1 VVFKLEIYLG
11 RREMRTL
18 AKLFGVLIVAS
29 IVQLPAKAQELPGKH
44 PGYIHAL
51 SDLRSAR
58 WFLNHQAGDP
68 KVYAGEDVAITEIDA
83 AIAELKKAS
92 IDDGKDL
99 NTHPAVD
106 VKEHGSRLLRAMEVL
121 QRAHDDINSEEDN
134 PEASQLRHRALD
146 HIQKA
151 HDAANR
157 AHAEWLKDMG
167 KK

>member
-1 VVFKLEIYLG
+1 
-11 RREMRTL
+11 MRTL
-18 AKLFGVLIVAS
+18 AKLFAVLIVAGV
-29 IVQLPAKAQELPGKH
+29 VQTSAKAQVLPGKH

-99 NTHPAVD
+99 NDHPVVD
-106 VKEHGSRLLRAMEVL
+106 VKEHGSRLLRAMEIL
-121 QRAHDDINSEEDN
+121 QRAHADIDNEEDN

>member
-1 VVFKLEIYLG
+1 
-11 RREMRTL
+11 MRTL
-18 AKLFGVLIVAS
+18 AKLFAVLIVAG
-29 IVQLPAKAQELPGKH
+29 IVQLPAKTQELPGKH

-58 WFLNHQAGDP
+58 WFLNHQPGDP

-92 IDDGKDL
+92 IDDGKDV
-99 NTHPAVD
+99 NDHPTVD
-106 VKEHGSRLLRAMEVL
+106 VKEHGSRLLRAMEIL
-121 QRAHDDINSEEDN
+121 QRAHDDINNEEDN
-134 PEASQLRHRALD
+134 PEARELRHRALD

>member
-1 VVFKLEIYLG
+1 MKSLAVFFVAIALTFLVVPQ
-11 RREMRTL
+11 
-18 AKLFGVLIVAS
+18 VSAS
-29 IVQLPAKAQELPGKH
+29 AQQLPGKH

-58 WFLNHQAGDP
+58 WFLNHQAGDS
-68 KVYAGEDVAITEIDA
+68 KVYAGEDIAIQEIDA
-83 AIAELKKAS
+83 AIAEIKKTS

-99 NTHPAVD
+99 NDHPQVD
-106 VKEHGSRLLRAMEVL
+106 VKEHGSRLLRAMETI
-121 QRAHDDINSEEDN
+121 QRAHDDINNEEDN
-134 PEASQLRHRALD
+134 PEASGLRHRALD

>member
-1 VVFKLEIYLG
+1 MVQIYLG
-11 RREMRTL
+11 AKKMRTL
-18 AKLFGVLIVAS
+18 VKLFAVLVLVGLSQFSA
-29 IVQLPAKAQELPGKH
+29 AAQVLPGKH
-44 PGYIHAL
+44 PGYLHAL

-58 WFLNHQAGDP
+58 WFLSHQSGDS

-83 AIAELKKAS
+83 AIAEIKKAS

-99 NTHPAVD
+99 NDHPSVD
-106 VKEHGSRLLRAMEVL
+106 VKEHGSRLLRAMEII
-121 QRAHDDINSEEDN
+121 QRAHDDINNEEDN

-157 AHAEWLKDMG
+157 AHAEWLKDIG